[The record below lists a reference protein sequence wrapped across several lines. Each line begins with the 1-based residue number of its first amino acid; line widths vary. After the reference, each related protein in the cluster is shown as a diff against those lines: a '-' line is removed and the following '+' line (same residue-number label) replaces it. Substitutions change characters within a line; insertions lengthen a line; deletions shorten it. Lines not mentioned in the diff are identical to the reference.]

1 MADIFDTI
9 GAGVEKLVGNP
20 YVQGMGLMAATG
32 FNPLIGLLAGPI
44 IKDDRQR
51 SEMELEAQRR
61 QLDAQKRLGDLS
73 STMVQRRIPGMEL
86 LGIEGTGGEPT
97 IIPGY
102 TTRSEENLVPLL
114 QTPRG
119 RAELTGI
126 AADLSPG
133 AAVLGGRA
141 TEREMI
147 GRRLLEDGVFT
158 PEQFQQYMMGG
169 AGGATSPLEMALG
182 LALLNQRSGTESRE
196 AEEAAL
202 EAQQRQQ
209 AEEVFSGELL
219 GSFDQLIELGMLN
232 TQLAGSSFATR
243 QGLPGG
249 EARRAVGST
258 IAELGEALDFDTSDM
273 QQDIGARDVFTK
285 TAANIQFDL
294 LKDAN
299 VDSRAARI
307 LERFFKGTAS
317 LDIGPAANYKIIADQ
332 LRGRLRVADAKGIE
346 IPQEQRAQIMA
357 AIQLFE
363 EQGNALLGQGEAGG
377 ADYQFTPEGELIR
390 TGDQQ

>member
-1 MADIFDTI
+1 
-9 GAGVEKLVGNP
+9 
-20 YVQGMGLMAATG
+20 
-32 FNPLIGLLAGPI
+32 
-44 IKDDRQR
+44 
-51 SEMELEAQRR
+51 
-61 QLDAQKRLGDLS
+61 
-73 STMVQRRIPGMEL
+73 
-86 LGIEGTGGEPT
+86 
-97 IIPGY
+97 
-102 TTRSEENLVPLL
+102 
-114 QTPRG
+114 
-119 RAELTGI
+119 
-126 AADLSPG
+126 
-133 AAVLGGRA
+133 
-141 TEREMI
+141 
-147 GRRLLEDGVFT
+147 
-158 PEQFQQYMMGG
+158 
-169 AGGATSPLEMALG
+169 MALG

-258 IAELGEALDFDTSDM
+258 IAELGEAIGFDTSDM
-273 QQDIGARDVFTK
+273 QEDIGARDVFTK